1 MPPRPLCVLL
11 LSLVLSACQ
20 PDAPP
25 PTTVAPAS
33 GQAAPTSCLATLTST
48 PLTTPSASLYA
59 QDFAATPLD
68 AAGLRC
74 IAEVWG
80 ATRFAS
86 PESRDA
92 NYAAV
97 QAVHGEDTDLHW
109 ANVPHERVQLLR
121 IAQGA
126 AATTWL
132 LRIDTGTALEGSR
145 YDLLF
150 TSDAQ
155 GKLRDQ
161 MLVGVEGIRY
171 RRNVDLRS
179 PTQFTVL
186 ENGGREQQTGPDYNA
201 AFRIDDSGR
210 ISHDP
215 NGVTTALDPAA
226 VNNSAGGSDA
236 NADAG
241 SYSGNSI
248 ETVAGA
254 PGDAEAIR
262 QLLFSDSGVAEEFVR
277 REKLPD
283 GSLAMFAVGRTEVA
297 GLVLYVLRP
306 DATGTNKETKYLVAS
321 LTFPEPPQAIGGELG
336 SADWKADGSDVA
348 IAISM
353 RYAFVREG
361 GNPESG
367 EGEARTVEQ
376 VLRARLDL
384 DNGTSLVVVKSPEQ
398 K

>member
-1 MPPRPLCVLL
+1 MPSRPLCVLL
-11 LSLVLSACQ
+11 LSLALSACE
-20 PDAPP
+20 PAAPP
-25 PTTVAPAS
+25 TSAVTPAAAPA
-33 GQAAPTSCLATLTST
+33 ATASCLAALPSS
-48 PLTTPSASLYA
+48 PLTAPSASLYA
-59 QDFAATPLD
+59 QDFAAAPLD

-74 IAEVWG
+74 IGEIWG
-80 ATRFAS
+80 QTRFAS
-86 PESRDA
+86 PEAYDA
-92 NYAAV
+92 SYARV
-97 QAVHGEDTDLHW
+97 QAAHGEDMHLYW
-109 ANVPHERVQLLR
+109 SNVAHSRVQLLR

-145 YDLLF
+145 YDLVF

-155 GKLRDQ
+155 GKLLDQ

-215 NGVTTALDPAA
+215 NGVTTALDVAA
-226 VNNSAGGSDA
+226 VNSSAVANDA
-236 NADAG
+236 ADDG
-241 SYSGNSI
+241 SYSGTSI
-248 ETVAGA
+248 ETVDGA

-262 QLLFSDSGVAEEFVR
+262 QLLFSDSGVTEEIVQ
-277 REKLPD
+277 REKLAD
-283 GSLAMFAVGRTEVA
+283 GGLAMLAVGRTEVA

-306 DATGTNKETKYLVAS
+306 DATGANKETRYIVAN
-321 LTFPEPPQAIGGELG
+321 LTFPEPPQAVGGELG
-336 SADWKADGSDVA
+336 KPVWNAQKEGAD
-348 IAISM
+348 ITLTM

-361 GNPESG
+361 GNPDSG
-367 EGEARTVEQ
+367 EPETSSVEQ
-376 VLRARLDL
+376 TLRARFDL
-384 DNGTSLVVVKSPEQ
+384 ADGALHRVK
-398 K
+398 